1 MFKMVLQMERLE
13 GAKRLER
20 GKLELEELASD
31 VESTS
36 EMEFRETN

>member
-13 GAKRLER
+13 GTKRLER
-20 GKLELEELASD
+20 GKLELEEPASD

-36 EMEFRETN
+36 EMEFQETN